1 MIALFGHTGYLPF
14 TCPNRQKRRE
24 SLKLVSKMAL
34 KKWNLNF
41 PFGMFRLE
49 KQDCYPASRGFSLA
63 WLLAFTKSNK
73 PTAKLTCDG
82 NDFPN
87 AKNHARAKRTLGGYR
102 CSVAPENAPLERPKK
117 LCSIYFPTGFF

>member
-63 WLLAFTKSNK
+63 WLLAFTKQTNQ
-73 PTAKLTCDG
+73 LR
-82 NDFPN
+82 N
-87 AKNHARAKRTLGGYR
+87 
-102 CSVAPENAPLERPKK
+102 
-117 LCSIYFPTGFF
+117 